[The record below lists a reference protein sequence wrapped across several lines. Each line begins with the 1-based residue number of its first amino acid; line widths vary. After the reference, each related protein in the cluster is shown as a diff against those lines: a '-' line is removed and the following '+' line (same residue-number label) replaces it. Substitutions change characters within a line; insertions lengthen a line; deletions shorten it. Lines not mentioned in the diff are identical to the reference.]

1 MDHLTRS
8 GFDFVIMNDFAMNAT
23 VRGRHQKY
31 GNHAGNGQPAE
42 NCTCKWG
49 ILLAAGLQ
57 NQRQWNEAED
67 SG

>member
-8 GFDFVIMNDFAMNAT
+8 GFDFVITNVFAMNET

-42 NCTCKWG
+42 NYACKQG
-49 ILLAAGLQ
+49 ILLADRL
-57 NQRQWNEAED
+57 
-67 SG
+67 